1 MLKLN
6 VKDTLSAD
14 RLIKVM
20 EIRHWLNLLVCIALL
35 FCPLW
40 GALLVLLGL
49 YAFDSVLRRFLLRFI
64 VVE

>member
-14 RLIKVM
+14 RLIKALQV
-20 EIRHWLNLLVCIALL
+20 RHWLNLLVCIALL

-49 YAFDSVLRRFLLRFI
+49 FVFDSVLRRFLLRLI